1 MVLAEETTMI
11 YVLNAAKVL
20 VAFGAIMSIIPLL
33 IWLERK
39 LSAWI
44 QHRDGPS
51 KVGLPRWK
59 IFGPLSGFH
68 LWGLLQPLADV
79 VKLLMKEDFAPRRA
93 NKLLFLLAPAMVF
106 IPIALAFA
114 VIPFGH
120 GFVYEG
126 TFIRYQIANFGV
138 GILFAV
144 AALSVAVH
152 GITLGG
158 WASNNKYAQM
168 GAVRAGAQM
177 ISYEAAMFIAMLAVV
192 LHFGSLNLNDI
203 VLNQAETWGGFG
215 WGIFRQP
222 IAFVIFLVCAFAETN
237 RLPFDFPEA
246 EPELVAGY
254 HIEYGSM
261 KFALFFLGEYFGMIV
276 QCALIVTLFLGGWTL
291 PWVDPTPSSFL
302 ASIAGPIIFSVKVM
316 LLLWLFIQVRW
327 TLPRFRFD
335 QLMNL
340 GWKRLIPIS
349 LANLVFWAGYL
360 VITA

>member
-1 MVLAEETTMI
+1 
-11 YVLNAAKVL
+11 
-20 VAFGAIMSIIPLL
+20 
-33 IWLERK
+33 
-39 LSAWI
+39 
-44 QHRDGPS
+44 
-51 KVGLPRWK
+51 
-59 IFGPLSGFH
+59 
-68 LWGLLQPLADV
+68 
-79 VKLLMKEDFAPRRA
+79 
-93 NKLLFLLAPAMVF
+93 
-106 IPIALAFA
+106 
-114 VIPFGH
+114 
-120 GFVYEG
+120 
-126 TFIRYQIANFGV
+126 FGV